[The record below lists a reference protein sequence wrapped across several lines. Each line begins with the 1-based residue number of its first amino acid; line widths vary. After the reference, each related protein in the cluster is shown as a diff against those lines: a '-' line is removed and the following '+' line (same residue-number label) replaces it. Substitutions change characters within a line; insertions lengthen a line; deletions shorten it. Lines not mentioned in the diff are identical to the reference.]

1 MKKLVRLTNIK
12 QLTDGVSFHCTTTD
26 GQVIS
31 YDFLCIHPHNENY
44 IIAINRLTA
53 NGDKIYIPNL
63 FKEEYWV
70 GKYDSNFFTKKRIE
84 YHERMI
90 KFLKQRLSEDNEE
103 SC

>member
-1 MKKLVRLTNIK
+1 MKKLVRLTDIK
-12 QLTDGVSFHCTTTD
+12 QLTKGVSFHRTTTD

-44 IIAINRLTA
+44 IIAINRLNA

-63 FKEEYWV
+63 FDQEYWV
-70 GKYDSNFFTKKRIE
+70 GDYNSNFFTKKRIE

-90 KFLKQRLSEDNEE
+90 KLLKEMLTENNEE

>member
-1 MKKLVRLTNIK
+1 MSKLVRLTDIE
-12 QLTDGVSFHCTTTD
+12 QLTDGVSFHNTTTD

-31 YDFLCIHPHNENY
+31 YNFLCIHPHNKNY

-63 FKEEYWV
+63 FIDEYWV
-70 GKYDSNFFTKKRIE
+70 GEYDSDFFTKKRIE
-84 YHERMI
+84 YYESMI
-90 KFLKQRLSEDNEE
+90 KFLKRTLKEDNEE

>member
-12 QLTDGVSFHCTTTD
+12 QLTNGVSFHRITTD

-31 YDFLCIHPHNENY
+31 YDFLCIHPHNKNY

-53 NGDKIYIPNL
+53 NGDKIYTPNL

-70 GKYDSNFFTKKRIE
+70 GEYDSNFFTKKRIE

-90 KFLKQRLSEDNEE
+90 KSLKQMLPEDNEE